1 MKNPK
6 VFIVL
11 IVLASLLLFIF
22 DLPHGF
28 KVGQASVPPQDVNVR
43 IGNLNLQ
50 RNLSYKL
57 GLDLQGG
64 TQLTYKVDM
73 KDIPADEQDRA
84 FEGARN
90 IIDRRVNFFGVGE
103 PSIQTLKIGN
113 EYRIIVE
120 LPGLNDVNTAVSL
133 IGETAELSFWE
144 AGPTIDGATP
154 SADLPLGL
162 PVFLGNNPLKTD
174 LSGKDL
180 KSSQVVFGST
190 GIGGAQVQLDFTPD
204 GAKRFAEITKRN
216 IGKPLAI
223 VLDNQLVEAP
233 QVNAEIVNG
242 TAVITGGFT
251 TETAKALSIQLNSGA
266 LPAPLDIIGQNTV
279 GPSLGIDSL
288 RKSLFAGLLGF
299 LSVVIFMIYIYRKE
313 GVLASIALC
322 IYVVLTLA
330 VFKLV
335 PVTLTLAGIAG
346 FVLSIGM
353 AVDANILIFE
363 RMKEELR
370 AGRTRNQAIHL
381 GFDRAWS
388 SIRDSNVSSLITA
401 AILYYFGSGIVR
413 GFAVTLAIG
422 IIISMFSAIIITKNL
437 LKVSD
442 KN

>member
-1 MKNPK
+1 MRNPK
-6 VFIVL
+6 VFIVF

-22 DLPHGF
+22 DLPYSF
-28 KVGQASVPPQDVNVR
+28 KIGTLSIPPESIDVRV
-43 IGNLNLQ
+43 GNLHFQ
-50 RNLSYKL
+50 KDLSYKL

-73 KDIPADEQDRA
+73 KNIQVDERDKA

-103 PSIQTLKIGN
+103 PSIQTLKINN
-113 EYRIIVE
+113 EYRIVAE
-120 LPGLNDVNTAVSL
+120 LPGLNDVDTAVSL
-133 IGETAELSFWE
+133 IGKTAELSFWE
-144 AGPTIDGATP
+144 AGPVVKDATP

-162 PVFLGNNPLKTD
+162 PIFLGNNPIKTE

-180 KSSQVVFGST
+180 KSSQVVFNNT
-190 GIGGAQVQLDFTPD
+190 GVGGAQVQLDFTPT
-204 GAKRFAEITKRN
+204 GAKSFAAITKRN

-233 QVNAEIVNG
+233 QVNSEIVNG

-251 TETAKALSIQLNSGA
+251 TESAKALSVQLNSGA
-266 LPAPLDIIGQNTV
+266 LPAPLEIIGQNTV

-288 RKSLFAGLLGF
+288 KKSILAGLLGF
-299 LSVVIFMIYIYRKE
+299 LSVVVFMIFIYRKE
-313 GVLASIALC
+313 GILASAALF
-322 IYVVLTLA
+322 IYVILTLA
-330 VFKLV
+330 VFKFI
-335 PVTLTLAGIAG
+335 PITLTLAGIAG

-370 AGRTRNQAIHL
+370 GGRTRNQAIHL
-381 GFDRAWS
+381 GFNRAWS

-422 IIISMFSAIIITKNL
+422 IIISMFSAIVITKNL
-437 LKVSD
+437 LKASS
-442 KN
+442 KI

>member
-1 MKNPK
+1 MRNPK
-6 VFIVL
+6 VLIVL
-11 IVLASLLLFIF
+11 IVLTSLLLFIF
-22 DLPHGF
+22 DLPYGF
-28 KVGQASVPPQDVNVR
+28 KIGQISIPPENINIK
-43 IGNLNLQ
+43 IGNLHFQ
-50 RNLSYKL
+50 KDLSYKL

-73 KDIPADEQDRA
+73 KDIQVEQRDKA

-103 PSIQTLKIGN
+103 PSIQTLKIGD
-113 EYRIIVE
+113 EHRIIAE
-120 LPGLNDVNTAVSL
+120 LPGLNDVETAVSL
-133 IGETAELSFWE
+133 IGKTAELSFWE
-144 AGPTIDGATP
+144 VGPVIEDATP
-154 SADLPLGL
+154 SAELPLGL
-162 PVFLGNNPLKTD
+162 SIFLGNNPVKTE

-180 KSSQVVFGST
+180 KSSQVVFGNT
-190 GIGGAQVQLDFTPD
+190 GVGGAQVQLDFTPT
-204 GAKRFAEITKRN
+204 GAKSFAAITKRN

-233 QVNAEIVNG
+233 QVNTEIVNG

-251 TETAKALSIQLNSGA
+251 TESAKALSIQLNSGA
-266 LPAPLDIIGQNTV
+266 LPAPLKIIGQNTV

-288 RKSLFAGLLGF
+288 KKSIFAGLLGF
-299 LSVVIFMIYIYRKE
+299 LSVVIFMIFIYKKE
-313 GVLASIALC
+313 GILASAALF
-322 IYVVLTLA
+322 IYVILTLA
-330 VFKLV
+330 VFKFI
-335 PVTLTLAGIAG
+335 PITLTLAGIAG

-381 GFDRAWS
+381 GFNRAWS

-422 IIISMFSAIIITKNL
+422 IIISMFSAIVITKNL
-437 LKVSD
+437 LKVSS